1 MLSRCARCGLLSVD
15 KTAIAS
21 QEMST
26 TTSTKGSS
34 PSERDGS
41 ELCLQCRLCCNGAL
55 FSRVDLVEDELP
67 FARAANLDIFKHCH
81 RPAFRQPCAA
91 FQGQRC
97 HIYEHR
103 PTICRSY
110 RCKLLTRYLSGRI
123 ELEQAA
129 ARVDETNA
137 AIGAIVEEIGTP
149 DAMQR
154 VWRQVG
160 TWAVSPESL
169 PSEAARQTNR
179 VILTNVAIL
188 AVLLYNHFVTGVTEA
203 IVMAA
208 IAAIASLLRKVLD

>member
-1 MLSRCARCGLLSVD
+1 
-15 KTAIAS
+15 
-21 QEMST
+21 MSI
-26 TTSTKGSS
+26 TTSTNDAS

-41 ELCLQCRLCCNGAL
+41 ELCLQCGLCCNGAL

-67 FARAANLDIFKHCH
+67 LARAANLDIFKHCH

-110 RCKLLTRYLSGRI
+110 RCKLLTGYLRDDI
-123 ELEQAA
+123 NLEQAA
-129 ARVDETNA
+129 VTVDETIA
-137 AIGAIVEEIGTP
+137 AIGAIVERIGMP
-149 DAMQR
+149 DATQR

-160 TWAVSPESL
+160 AWAISPESL

-188 AVLLYNHFVTGVTEA
+188 AALLYNHFVTGVPA
-203 IVMAA
+203 AMVMAA
-208 IAAIASLLRKVLD
+208 IVAVATLLRKVLD